1 MKGLVVNQF
10 LKIIGRSGVMA
21 EQKKIIIK
29 INHPNKAGKN
39 TDQLNDEIQITEWN
53 IKRILTASSLIL
65 LLIVLP
71 YIYLDNSQPSDNG
84 LDSVKTEAEFSSDTD
99 TRMPK
104 SETETVMLNQDK
116 EADKRPYVN
125 LSPENQNTESQVESL
140 VSDPS
145 SQKHYKVVRAL
156 LTSGIHDNQP
166 MDEVASPISVAK
178 SKATGI
184 FYYTELTNMKG
195 LKLYHQW
202 LQDGKEKLKTPI
214 LVKQDHWRV
223 STSKLFTPKAEGNW
237 SVRLIDQQ
245 GRIYHKLNF
254 TVKNK

>member
-1 MKGLVVNQF
+1 
-10 LKIIGRSGVMA
+10 MA

-39 TDQLNDEIQITEWN
+39 TNQLNDEIQITEWN
-53 IKRILTASSLIL
+53 IKRILIVSSLIL

-71 YIYLDNSQPSDNG
+71 YVYLDNSQPENNELQG
-84 LDSVKTEAEFSSDTD
+84 IKTEAEFLDDTD
-99 TRMPK
+99 VQTPK
-104 SETETVMLNQDK
+104 SEDEKGVLNQDNA
-116 EADKRPYVN
+116 ADKSPPVN
-125 LSPENQNTESQVESL
+125 LSPANQNTESQVESM

-145 SQKHYKVVRAL
+145 SQKQYRVARAS

-166 MDEVASPISVAK
+166 MDEVVSPIRVAK

-184 FYYTELTNMKG
+184 FYYTELFNMKG

-202 LQDGKEKLKTPI
+202 LHNGKEKLRTPI

-223 STSKLFTPKAEGNW
+223 STSKLFTPAAEGNW

-245 GRIYHKLNF
+245 GRIYHKINF
-254 TVKNK
+254 TVKTR